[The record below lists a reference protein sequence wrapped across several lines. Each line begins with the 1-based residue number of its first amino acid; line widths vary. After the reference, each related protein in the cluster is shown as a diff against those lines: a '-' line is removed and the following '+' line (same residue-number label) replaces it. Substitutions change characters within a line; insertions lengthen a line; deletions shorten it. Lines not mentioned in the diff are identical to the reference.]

1 MREEMTV
8 KQYVAERLMD
18 HAGFGDRE
26 KYPLEWDPEQLDSQ
40 LAGYLDIAD
49 VSVSATIDALQSIG
63 LLPEDRFDEEKN
75 AGKNLQY
82 DVEEEYPIHHQ
93 ATIYVTLKQKVGEA
107 LTLGD
112 LRDFMYEV
120 EPLGLPDS
128 AELEGEIHLMYDL
141 GLSGVEVTDYFGED
155 NDGKALLL
163 HPRGKDTSVNPFS
176 PNHPSVFTKDP
187 DFLKKKTMDALLKK
201 HRYLLNQG
209 KDSEAIKIF
218 DEIQRLKAE
227 K

>member
-1 MREEMTV
+1 MEEEMTI

-49 VSVSATIDALQSIG
+49 VSVSATIDALRSIG
-63 LLPEDRFDEEKN
+63 LLAEDKFDEEN
-75 AGKNLQY
+75 DVEKNLQY

-120 EPLGLPDS
+120 EPLKLPDTT
-128 AELEGEIHLMYDL
+128 ELEGEIHLMYDL
-141 GLSGVEVTDYFGED
+141 GLSGVEVTDYFGE
-155 NDGKALLL
+155 NRKTLLL

-209 KDSEAIKIF
+209 RDSEAINIF
-218 DEIQRLKAE
+218 DHIQRLKAE